1 MELSINVFVT
11 LDGVMQG
18 PGGVEE
24 DTSDGFVSGGWL
36 VPLAEGMDTAI
47 ADAWFANTDAIL
59 LGRTT
64 FELMKPYW
72 TSVTDPE
79 NETAIALNTFPKF
92 VVSSTLTEPDWGDTT
107 VISGDVLGQ
116 VREMRQ
122 RAGGE
127 IQVHG
132 SWELVGALHNAGL
145 IDIYRLLIFPVVVG
159 SGKRLF
165 SEGSRPSAFDVVE
178 RRDTSAGAT
187 YLVLRPR
194 EFDTGSFTSRTARS
208 RWPN

>member
-24 DTSDGFVSGGWL
+24 DTSDGFAAGGWL

-47 ADAWFANTDAIL
+47 GDAWFANTDAIL

-72 TSVTDPE
+72 TAVTDPQ
-79 NETAIALNTFPKF
+79 NETATALNTVPKF
-92 VVSSTLTEPDWGDTT
+92 VVSNTLTDPDWGDTT
-107 VISGDVLGQ
+107 VISGDVVEQ
-116 VREMRQ
+116 VRELKGRP
-122 RAGGE
+122 GGE

-132 SWELVGALHNAGL
+132 SWRLVRALHDAGL
-145 IDIYRLLIFPVVVG
+145 VDIYRLLIFPVVVG
-159 SGKRLF
+159 AGKRLF
-165 SEGSRPSAFDVVE
+165 SEGSTPRAFEVVE
-178 RRDTSAGAT
+178 RRATSAGAT

-194 EFDTGSFTSRTARS
+194 DFAVGTFTVTEGKESVA
-208 RWPN
+208 

>member
-24 DTSDGFVSGGWL
+24 DTSNGFASGGWL

-47 ADAWFANTDAIL
+47 GDAWFANTDAIL

-92 VVSSTLTEPDWGDTT
+92 VVSSTLIEPDWGDTT
-107 VISGDVLGQ
+107 VISGDVLEE
-116 VREMRQ
+116 VRALKQ
-122 RAGGE
+122 RPGGE

-132 SWELVGALHNAGL
+132 SWQLVAALHDAGL

-159 SGKRLF
+159 AGKRLF
-165 SEGSRPSAFDVVE
+165 SEGTRPSAFEVIE

-187 YLVLRPR
+187 YLVLRPGD
-194 EFDTGSFTSRTARS
+194 FGTGSFTVEDGKESVA
-208 RWPN
+208 